1 MANPVETALTS
12 LATQLTAVATQL
24 TALNLPKGVPAGATP
39 FSACNQAA
47 ATTDATPVAIKAAT
61 ADKRIFICQID
72 LYNKTTAEL
81 PVTIINDEDDVIYAV
96 LEPQSLDDSDTA
108 GKGHFEF
115 DPPLIIPTNKA
126 LELTP
131 VGSLGDTYA
140 TVTGYVGT

>member
-1 MANPVETALTS
+1 METAVAS
-12 LATQLTAVATQL
+12 LATQLTALASAAAASL
-24 TALNLPKGVPAGATP
+24 LPKGVPADATP

-47 ATTDATPVAIKAAT
+47 ADTDATPVAIKAAT
-61 ADKRIFICQID
+61 AAKRIFICQID
-72 LYNKTTAEL
+72 LYNKTTAEV

-108 GKGHFEF
+108 GKGHFTF